1 MNLSSSVAEIPGV
14 GPKTTEL
21 LEKAGLKTVKDLL
34 YYLPRTY
41 ENFTETTKL
50 SEIKPGKVVI
60 KGKISD
66 LTTKR
71 TSRRNLTIT
80 EGVIRDET
88 DAIRVV
94 WFNQPYRANQFD
106 KNKEYYFTGT
116 YDFNRG
122 RYQLTSPKAQLASDV
137 DNPATNSSRKSGST
151 SSKFQPIYPVRGKL
165 KSDNFRKL
173 IGTLRPDFAF
183 IPDLLPENPSEP
195 SPKNA
200 SLKNSL
206 SKSSENNFA
215 QPGTRA
221 DALFKAHFAENE
233 ADVKSAREY
242 LAYEELFELILAARL
257 NKQENQKLT
266 AENLP
271 FDPEK
276 IRNLVQKLP
285 FRLTN
290 AQRKAAFEIFKD
302 MEKSAPMNRLLQGD
316 VGAGKTVVAA
326 LAAFEAII
334 NRKQVALLAPT
345 AILATQHAE
354 SLDSLLRPFG
364 IETALLTGATKRKSE
379 LKQKIKAGNVNLII
393 GTHALLTDDTE
404 FKQLALCI
412 IDEQHRFGVNQRQK
426 LLAKTVEKTGLSPH
440 LLMMTA
446 TPIPRSLQLAVFGD
460 LDVSILDELPA
471 GRMPIKT
478 QIISEI
484 NFTDELYPKIRELL
498 NKNQQIYW
506 ICRTIEDNPATETKS
521 VKKQAEKLQQ
531 TFRTAKVAFLHGRMK
546 PDEKDKIMATFANH
560 KIDILVSTTVV
571 EVGVNVP
578 NANLMVIDDAEG
590 YGLAQLHQLRGR
602 VGRGKEAAFCYLV
615 TTAEEPSRRLK
626 ELERS
631 TDGFYLAEADLK
643 LRGPGEIYGALQH
656 GALSLKFASLTDST
670 LIALASNEAG
680 KTAQLFAQ
688 NPASLDNYP
697 ELKSSIKKYQQL
709 TTLN

>member
-1 MNLSSSVAEIPGV
+1 MTLSDSVEHIKGV
-14 GPKTTEL
+14 GPKTAAS

-34 YYLPRTY
+34 YFLPRTY
-41 ENFTETTKL
+41 ENFTETTQL
-50 SEIKPGKVVI
+50 SEIQPGKVVI

-80 EGVIRDET
+80 EGVIRDTT

-106 KNKEYYFTGT
+106 PTKDYYFSGT

-137 DNPATNSSRKSGST
+137 EKKPASNFRPIY
-151 SSKFQPIYPVRGKL
+151 SSKGGL
-165 KSDNFRKL
+165 KSENFQK
-173 IGTLRPDFAF
+173 IFETLRPEFSF
-183 IPDLLPENPSEP
+183 IPDLLPD
-195 SPKNA
+195 A
-200 SLKNSL
+200 T
-206 SKSSENNFA
+206 
-215 QPGTRA
+215 PGARA
-221 DALFKAHFAENE
+221 DALFKAHFAESE
-233 ADVKSAREY
+233 ADVASARNY
-242 LAYEELFELILAARL
+242 LAYEELFELILAAKL
-257 NKQENQKLT
+257 NKLENQKLQAT
-266 AENLP
+266 QVP
-271 FDPEK
+271 FSPEK
-276 IRNLVQKLP
+276 IRALVRKLP

-302 MEKSAPMNRLLQGD
+302 LEKPAPMNRLLQGD

-326 LAAFEAII
+326 LAAFAVASDK
-334 NRKQVALLAPT
+334 KQTALLAPT

-354 SLDSLLRPFG
+354 SLNRLLAPFG
-364 IETALLTGATKRKSE
+364 IKTALLTGATKHKPE
-379 LKQKIKAGNVNLII
+379 LKQRIKNGEVDLVI

-404 FKQLALCI
+404 FKHLALCI

-426 LLAKTVEKTGLSPH
+426 LLTKTVESSGKAPH

-460 LDVSILDELPA
+460 LDVSILNELPA
-471 GRMPIKT
+471 GRQPIKT
-478 QIISEI
+478 TILSEV
-484 NFTDELYPKIRELL
+484 NLSDLLYPKIREFLAEH
-498 NKNQQIYW
+498 QQIYW
-506 ICRTIEDNPATETKS
+506 ICKAIDDNPATETKS
-521 VKKQAEKLQQ
+521 VKKQTEKLK
-531 TFRTAKVAFLHGRMK
+531 TLFRTARVEFLHGRMK
-546 PDEKDKIMATFANH
+546 PEEKDSIMTAFSEG

-578 NANLMVIDDAEG
+578 NANLMVIEDAEG

-602 VGRGKEAAFCYLV
+602 VGRGSHVAFCYLV
-615 TTAEEPSRRLK
+615 TSAEEPSRRLK

-656 GALSLKFASLTDST
+656 GAMSLRFASLTDSR
-670 LIALASNEAG
+670 LISLASREA
-680 KTAQLFAQ
+680 KKFATLFAKA
-688 NPASLDNYP
+688 PTTLDDFP